1 MYGFMCICIDLY
13 VYIWVYMDVYGNLAM
28 LTDFANSNTVDS
40 RSSKRDGSLRDEGFH
55 TQIVQFSMSAN
66 LQYLNSATLGPRIS
80 GGN

>member
-40 RSSKRDGSLRDEGFH
+40 GVARGMVALGMRGSTRK
-55 TQIVQFSMSAN
+55 
-66 LQYLNSATLGPRIS
+66 
-80 GGN
+80 